1 MESKLD
7 RLRSHVS
14 QLAPGENTES
24 MLEDNSPEYTE
35 HIATRDS
42 RAPAVLEKL
51 ASGEELDQ
59 DELFIAEAIILP
71 DLRPA
76 IDIIGGDFTI
86 DDPNWRH
93 LDNDQGLHQSIKSTL
108 VSIGRI
114 DLPGHPALPY
124 GGTGFVVGPDLI
136 MTNRHVAELFIS
148 GLGVSGL
155 RFQPGLSAGI
165 DFKHELGSDGS
176 VLLDVVSAKMIH
188 PYWDMALLRVQ
199 GLPNGHAALR
209 LSLDDPN
216 ELVDRDIVCVG
227 YPAFDPRND
236 AAVQNQVFRGVYSV
250 KRLQPGKVRGR
261 GSAKSFGKAVDVGT
275 HDSSTLG
282 GNSGSAVIDPQ
293 TGQVLALHFAGIY
306 LKENYAVPMCDL
318 AKDQRVV
325 DLGLAFADKPSPHSG
340 AWDSWWTKTVQD
352 GLPGRESGSLDDAPD
367 SSQHLPVGSNN
378 GGASVTTA
386 GELVVRYNIPIE
398 ITVRIAGGPV
408 ATAVPGATS
417 DVDLGAVE
425 KMVAPLHDT
434 NYDNRKGYDSGF
446 LGVKDVPLPRATKPN
461 DLATLSD
468 GSHVIPYH
476 HFSIVLSK
484 LRRLPVYTAC
494 NVDYSPTKK
503 EPEPGDYTRKGL
515 SGLGPKDME
524 LWFTD
529 PRLPSGVQLSDK
541 FFTKDKGAFDRG
553 HVVRREDVAWGS
565 SYQQVRDSVGD
576 TFHITN
582 CTPQVAGFNRPDK
595 ESNWGDLELFV
606 AKQAAADRLS
616 LFAGPV
622 LATDDPIFAG
632 VTDGGE
638 VLRVRIPRSYWK
650 VVAAVQD
657 GKLATF
663 GFILDQNLDDVPL
676 EFAVSPEWEEHMIA
690 LSDLEDML
698 GYLKFPAAVKKAD
711 QAATSIGEGLRSDA
725 GIELISDTKSNVT
738 RP

>member
-209 LSLDDPN
+209 LSLDDPD

-236 AAVQNQVFRGVYSV
+236 AAVQNQVFRGV
-250 KRLQPGKVRGR
+250 
-261 GSAKSFGKAVDVGT
+261 
-275 HDSSTLG
+275 
-282 GNSGSAVIDPQ
+282 
-293 TGQVLALHFAGIY
+293 
-306 LKENYAVPMCDL
+306 
-318 AKDQRVV
+318 
-325 DLGLAFADKPSPHSG
+325 
-340 AWDSWWTKTVQD
+340 
-352 GLPGRESGSLDDAPD
+352 
-367 SSQHLPVGSNN
+367 
-378 GGASVTTA
+378 
-386 GELVVRYNIPIE
+386 
-398 ITVRIAGGPV
+398 
-408 ATAVPGATS
+408 
-417 DVDLGAVE
+417 
-425 KMVAPLHDT
+425 
-434 NYDNRKGYDSGF
+434 
-446 LGVKDVPLPRATKPN
+446 
-461 DLATLSD
+461 
-468 GSHVIPYH
+468 
-476 HFSIVLSK
+476 
-484 LRRLPVYTAC
+484 
-494 NVDYSPTKK
+494 
-503 EPEPGDYTRKGL
+503 
-515 SGLGPKDME
+515 
-524 LWFTD
+524 
-529 PRLPSGVQLSDK
+529 
-541 FFTKDKGAFDRG
+541 
-553 HVVRREDVAWGS
+553 
-565 SYQQVRDSVGD
+565 
-576 TFHITN
+576 
-582 CTPQVAGFNRPDK
+582 
-595 ESNWGDLELFV
+595 
-606 AKQAAADRLS
+606 
-616 LFAGPV
+616 
-622 LATDDPIFAG
+622 
-632 VTDGGE
+632 
-638 VLRVRIPRSYWK
+638 
-650 VVAAVQD
+650 
-657 GKLATF
+657 
-663 GFILDQNLDDVPL
+663 
-676 EFAVSPEWEEHMIA
+676 
-690 LSDLEDML
+690 
-698 GYLKFPAAVKKAD
+698 
-711 QAATSIGEGLRSDA
+711 
-725 GIELISDTKSNVT
+725 
-738 RP
+738 